1 MLSEPDGPFINPS
14 QLNLAK
20 YADRPGLNKVLFDYL
35 FYHENDIKNSLELAA
50 LATQVRYVTIHYYI
64 LIYTIYFTSA
74 TYTKHVHTLNH
85 YLILHYYSYRLY
97 M

>member
-50 LATQVRYVTIHYYI
+50 LATQV
-64 LIYTIYFTSA
+64 FC
-74 TYTKHVHTLNH
+74 
-85 YLILHYYSYRLY
+85 LY
-97 M
+97 MRIIYMTFFINQVFIKFCICHRSTYFY

>member
-50 LATQVRYVTIHYYI
+50 LATQV
-64 LIYTIYFTSA
+64 FF
-74 TYTKHVHTLNH
+74 
-85 YLILHYYSYRLY
+85 LY
-97 M
+97 MRIIYMTFS

>member
-1 MLSEPDGPFINPS
+1 MLNLLDLHRSNHRELFVLRSASGRFVRLGTASMLSEPDGPFINPS

-50 LATQVRYVTIHYYI
+50 LATQV
-64 LIYTIYFTSA
+64 
-74 TYTKHVHTLNH
+74 
-85 YLILHYYSYRLY
+85 
-97 M
+97 

>member
-50 LATQVRYVTIHYYI
+50 LATQVI
-64 LIYTIYFTSA
+64 L
-74 TYTKHVHTLNH
+74 
-85 YLILHYYSYRLY
+85 
-97 M
+97 